1 MNPVRGNKTMK
12 ILTIDNKKEEKFL
25 RQKTKE
31 FDLKKYSKSE
41 LRKLIKEMRQIMK
54 DANGVGLS
62 ANQVGLDRQC
72 FIAQVPD
79 ENGRQKFYAIF
90 NPKINSLSEENI
102 DLEEGCLSVPN
113 VWGIVPRSTKITIEG
128 LDANGKKI
136 KIKAWGFLAQVFQHE
151 IGHLNGA
158 LFIDKAKELKKTE
171 INPPASK

>member
-1 MNPVRGNKTMK
+1 MK
-12 ILTIDNKKEEKFL
+12 ILTINNKKEEKFL

-31 FDLKKYSKSE
+31 FDVKKYPKSE
-41 LRKLIKEMRQIMK
+41 LQELIKTMRQTMK

-62 ANQVGLDRQC
+62 ANQIGIDRRF

-90 NPKINSLSEENI
+90 NPKIISLSEEKI

-113 VWGIVPRSTKITIEG
+113 VWGMVPRSTKIIIEG
-128 LDANGKKI
+128 LDVNGKKI

-151 IGHLNGA
+151 ISHLNGA
-158 LFIDKAKELKKTE
+158 LFIDQAKELKKTE
-171 INPPASK
+171 VNPPASK